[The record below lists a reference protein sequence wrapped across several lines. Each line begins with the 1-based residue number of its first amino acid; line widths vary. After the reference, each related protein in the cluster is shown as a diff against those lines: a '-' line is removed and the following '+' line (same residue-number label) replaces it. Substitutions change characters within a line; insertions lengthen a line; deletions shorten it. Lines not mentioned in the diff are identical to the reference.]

1 MINSKQQQHI
11 NAPEYGATCPLTV
24 VSSAALLPFCSA
36 QVVFCSLPAT
46 HRSRIGRNIGCIG
59 ADRGRSAQEQFHQ
72 GQHTAQSA
80 TLTHHTVPTTSKP
93 PLTTS
98 AQQQCKMKSFEDV
111 QERDA
116 ENTDARPPP
125 LNEAIFED
133 PALTFSEIQQAFDRA
148 CR

>member
-1 MINSKQQQHI
+1 MVTSNKQHM
-11 NAPEYGATCPLTV
+11 NAPEYGATCPGCCKFRC
-24 VSSAALLPFCSA
+24 SSSVLLRPSRIL
-36 QVVFCSLPAT
+36 QLPAT
-46 HRSRIGRNIGCIG
+46 YRSRIGRYIGCIG
-59 ADRGRSAQEQFHQ
+59 ADRAGSAQEQFHQ
-72 GQHTAQSA
+72 GQYIAQSA
-80 TLTHHTVPTTSKP
+80 TLTHHGVPTTSKS
-93 PLTTS
+93 TS
-98 AQQQCKMKSFEDV
+98 AQQHCEMRTSEDL